1 MGKTSEGADHAD
13 KGPKLHIVVN
23 RRKFGEEAGVM
34 AVMTGAQ
41 IAALVDVPADIAI
54 VRRGQDANSPE
65 IGVADP
71 IEIRQAE
78 HFLVTRRIVEGGSSC
93 Q

>member
-1 MGKTSEGADHAD
+1 MEKASE
-13 KGPKLHIVVN
+13 KGHGGHHEHIHIFVN
-23 RRKFGEEAGVM
+23 RRKFGEDSGVTS
-34 AVMTGAQ
+34 VMNGAQ

-65 IGVADP
+65 IGVETP
-71 IEIRQAE
+71 IEIRQSE

-93 Q
+93 R